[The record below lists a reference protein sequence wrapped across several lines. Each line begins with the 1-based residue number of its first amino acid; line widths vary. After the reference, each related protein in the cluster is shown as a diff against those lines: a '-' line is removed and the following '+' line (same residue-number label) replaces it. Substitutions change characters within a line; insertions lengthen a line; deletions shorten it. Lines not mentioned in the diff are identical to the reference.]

1 MVFLL
6 DTSIAFLRLCLSIMH
21 LTHLSH
27 MFHVLVLINIVH
39 LQMSLVVD
47 QQCCSEMALK
57 FGRARCLV
65 TILVLSDVVFR
76 NLEVS
81 ERFIINTIYL
91 VFRNS
96 FWNLDFEENWLFVQ
110 EKLHHEDLA

>member
-1 MVFLL
+1 
-6 DTSIAFLRLCLSIMH
+6 MH
-21 LTHLSH
+21 LTHLFH
-27 MFHVLVLINIVH
+27 MYHVFLLVNMVH
-39 LQMSLVVD
+39 LQMFLIVY
-47 QQCCSEMALK
+47 QQCRSEMAPK
-57 FGRARCLV
+57 VGRARCVV
-65 TILVLSDVVFR
+65 TIIVLGDVVFR
-76 NLEVS
+76 NPEGS